1 MTRTESDQS
10 RAGIKGAVD
19 LSDEEDNVASTGIPV
34 LGAVRS
40 EVIEEEQEEEREE
53 NQATNEIEMT
63 SPEHSN
69 SVSPTPSSTE
79 EPTPDTTYEV
89 IRSSG
94 PRRSASTPAASSL
107 ASDDQSEPRSYASSA
122 TTVSQMD
129 SNGMASV
136 DVPDWLQRI
145 RALGD
150 PIDSLEPG
158 VPVGGKKKL
167 TPPPHWTVLQLR
179 AQEQQNN
186 NNNRPNMV
194 RPRSVGS
201 LRSRKSTRNG
211 LPDVAEEEEP
221 PVPAFPAWLPKKAQ
235 DPNAPPRAVSPSP
248 NADLSRASSIRS
260 TSSSIAD
267 SNSNHR
273 RTRSMDLAP
282 NGSSLMSPLHRALS
296 VSSTSLSRS
305 PSRSSTTSSK
315 KGKDDKPKRASWLSP
330 PLASSKAIR
339 EPEPEPEPVVTQ
351 PRETYFNPTSRKYA
365 SPIRTSSLRE
375 ALSQRDGD
383 PYLAARQQDD
393 AASSYGGSQISM
405 MSAPQLSPV
414 RPPRNPARRSSLS
427 VSVSNDGLRSSARS
441 VSENERT
448 SRISSINYSPVSRPT
463 SRPASIAAAGTEERR
478 APPPAAP
485 IFPPPR
491 PTSLA
496 PSRAVS
502 LSSGRP
508 ASSYLPPVLDVEL
521 SSLAIS
527 PRVET
532 VKKTSKRFSLF
543 RSSSTAKTSAT
554 RRFDPSLDLLYE
566 RVDAGNFQKR
576 LKNDE
581 VLIESIAVGLDSW
594 DIERTW
600 STAKTSGGAGWVP
613 GRAVYGKVL
622 ARGEGISRLKKGDL
636 VWGLTTLKK
645 VSLQL
650 LHLVMH
656 LSADSFSFDRI

>member
-1 MTRTESDQS
+1 MPRLKLTRTESDQS

-19 LSDEEDNVASTGIPV
+19 LSDEEDNVTSNGAPV

-40 EVIEEEQEEEREE
+40 EVIKEEQEGEREE
-53 NQATNEIEMT
+53 HEATNEVEMA
-63 SPEHSN
+63 SPETPN
-69 SVSPTPSSTE
+69 SVSPTPLMPE
-79 EPTPDTTYEV
+79 EATQNTNYEV
-89 IRSSG
+89 IRSSE

-129 SNGMASV
+129 NNGMASV

-158 VPVGGKKKL
+158 IPAGGKKKL

-179 AQEQQNN
+179 AQEQQN

-248 NADLSRASSIRS
+248 NADISRASSVRS
-260 TSSSIAD
+260 TSSSMAD
-267 SNSNHR
+267 SNHR

-330 PLASSKAIR
+330 PLASSKAVR

-351 PRETYFNPTSRKYA
+351 PRESFFNPTSRKYA
-365 SPIRTSSLRE
+365 SPVRTSSLRE

-383 PYLAARQQDD
+383 SYLGTRQQED

-414 RPPRNPARRSSLS
+414 RPPRNPARQSSLS
-427 VSVSNDGLRSSARS
+427 VSVSNDVLRSSARS
-441 VSENERT
+441 VSEHERP
-448 SRISSINYSPVSRPT
+448 SRPSSINYSPVSRPT

-478 APPPAAP
+478 PPPPAAP
-485 IFPPPR
+485 IFPPSR

-508 ASSYLPPVLDVEL
+508 VSSYLAPALDVEL

-532 VKKTSKRFSLF
+532 AKKTSKRFSLF
-543 RSSSTAKTSAT
+543 RSSSTAKTSST

-600 STAKTSGGAGWVP
+600 STAKTSSGAGWVP

-622 ARGEGISRLKKGDL
+622 ARGEGVSRVKKGDL

-645 VSLQL
+645 VCPPYLPTRE
-650 LHLVMH
+650 
-656 LSADSFSFDRI
+656 LS